1 MPGLNLKV
9 LIVEDQFLE
18 ANELCIILKN
28 AGHSV
33 HGIAKSVEQAN
44 ALISKSRPDIV
55 LIDIFLKGNLT
66 GIDLARELNQ
76 KNIPFIYLSANSNAA
91 TLESAIATKPYGF
104 LIKPFR
110 DR

>member
-28 AGHSV
+28 AGHTI

-44 ALISKSRPDIV
+44 SLISKSRPDIV
-55 LIDIFLKGNLT
+55 LVDIFLKGDAY
-66 GIDLARELNQ
+66 GYRFG
-76 KNIPFIYLSANSNAA
+76 KAA
-91 TLESAIATKPYGF
+91 
-104 LIKPFR
+104 
-110 DR
+110 